1 MRMLMTAKMSGPE
14 FNASLRSG
22 NAGKII
28 NRILEDTRPEAVYFT
43 AEGGQRTAMLIVH
56 FDDPSAI
63 PRFAEP
69 WFLNFNASI
78 EFKPVM
84 TPDDLRKAAL
94 EDLGRK
100 WG

>member
-1 MRMLMTAKMSGPE
+1 MSTAD
-14 FNASLRSG
+14 FNTSLKSG
-22 NAGKII
+22 NASKII
-28 NRILEDTRPEAVYFT
+28 NRIIEESKAEAVYFT
-43 AEGGQRTAMLIVH
+43 AEDGCRTAMMVVN

-94 EDLGRK
+94 DDLGRK